1 MSRKYKPGCYIISLD
16 DLMKQEF
23 VYCAGKLVHKGWF
36 GSWQLRYANSEL
48 ARLRIREAKKIEDN
62 ALTPASSLKQTS
74 RHPSRPMRG
83 ATV

>member
-1 MSRKYKPGCYIISLD
+1 MNKRKYKPGCYIISLD

-36 GSWQLRYANSEL
+36 GSWQVRYANREL

-62 ALTPASSLKQTS
+62 E
-74 RHPSRPMRG
+74 
-83 ATV
+83 

>member
-1 MSRKYKPGCYIISLD
+1 MSKRKYKPGCYIISLD

-23 VYCAGKLVHKGWF
+23 VYCAGKLVHKGWL

-62 ALTPASSLKQTS
+62 E
-74 RHPSRPMRG
+74 
-83 ATV
+83 

>member
-1 MSRKYKPGCYIISLD
+1 MNKRKYKPGSYIISLD

-48 ARLRIREAKKIEDN
+48 AQLRIREAKKNEGN
-62 ALTPASSLKQTS
+62 EKELRERWS
-74 RHPSRPMRG
+74 
-83 ATV
+83 

>member
-1 MSRKYKPGCYIISLD
+1 MNKRKYKPGSYIISLD

-23 VYCAGKLVHKGWF
+23 VYCAGKLVNKGWF

-62 ALTPASSLKQTS
+62 E
-74 RHPSRPMRG
+74 
-83 ATV
+83 